1 MAQNIGEPEKLRLL
15 FLLTIADSIAT
26 GPMASGDWKMMLLIE
41 LYFKT
46 KHILERGTL
55 ASPDA
60 TKRVDENKRNL
71 YKALGPQFERKDI
84 VDLMDQISTR
94 YLLNTPMEDVIQ
106 HFLLALNM
114 GDRRFSWAL
123 QKLKDAPV
131 TRVILCTYD
140 KPGLF
145 SKMVGVFTLNNIN
158 VLSGNIFTLKNGL
171 AFDTYEVTNPLD
183 PYRER
188 EMWDKVFDDAL
199 EAIEERLPLDAMIS
213 KKEKMALRPAAG
225 YGLPLKTVR
234 IDNEDS
240 DFFTIVE
247 VSAGGRTGLLYDLA
261 KEIFRFGLDIRFAKV
276 HTDKE
281 RVTGVF
287 YVRDSSGQKVYEEEV
302 MGQLKE
308 CILNIM
314 K

>member
-1 MAQNIGEPEKLRLL
+1 
-15 FLLTIADSIAT
+15 
-26 GPMASGDWKMMLLIE
+26 
-41 LYFKT
+41 
-46 KHILERGTL
+46 
-55 ASPDA
+55 
-60 TKRVDENKRNL
+60 
-71 YKALGPQFERKDI
+71 
-84 VDLMDQISTR
+84 MDQISTR